1 MLAMLLAAALSSAP
15 AAHVEDA
22 ILTAIFATQGACS
35 ERETISK
42 WLEEQDATRA
52 LWDGTLWTKEYPDS
66 VLLNSKSEARRIAN
80 ILSHKLEETVWIVK
94 NYGLDNE
101 ETTKIVC
108 Y

>member
-22 ILTAIFATQGACS
+22 ILTAIFATQGARS

-52 LWDGTLWTKEYPDS
+52 RELGRRPNPFEDDPKPSPFPDATAKPDPFDGPPRLFWWSTT
-66 VLLNSKSEARRIAN
+66 
-80 ILSHKLEETVWIVK
+80 
-94 NYGLDNE
+94 
-101 ETTKIVC
+101 ETTRRPKP
-108 Y
+108 